1 MKKSNSQL
9 KMYCKVEPRPKTDDG
24 YFEQMAKTVFRSG
37 FNWNVIE
44 KKWPDIKKSFANF
57 SVKKVARFNDDDIG
71 RLMKDKGVVRNYR
84 KIVAV
89 IENAKKIEKVREEHE
104 SFRNYLKAMSKYG
117 EHKLCKTVVKQFS
130 YIGDSMV
137 VSFLRSVGEE
147 MPEMNKVWMKKHMRG
162 P

>member
-1 MKKSNSQL
+1 MKKSTSQF
-9 KMYCKVEPRPKTDDG
+9 MYCKVEPRPKTDDG

-37 FNWNVIE
+37 FNWSVIE
-44 KKWPDIKKSFANF
+44 SKWPDIQKSFANF
-57 SVKKVARFNDDDIG
+57 SVKKVARFNDSDID

-84 KIVAV
+84 KIAAV
-89 IENAKKIEKVREEHE
+89 IENAKKMEKVEEE
-104 SFRNYLKAMSKYG
+104 YGSFRDYLKKVGKDG
-117 EHKLCKTVVKQFS
+117 EQKLCKSVVKQFS

-147 MPEMNKVWMKKHMRG
+147 MPEMNKVWLKKHVSG